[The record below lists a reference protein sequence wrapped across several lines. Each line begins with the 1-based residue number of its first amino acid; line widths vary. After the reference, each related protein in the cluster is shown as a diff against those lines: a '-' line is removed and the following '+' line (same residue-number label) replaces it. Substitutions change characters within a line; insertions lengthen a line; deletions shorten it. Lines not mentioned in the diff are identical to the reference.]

1 MRYVGIDPSTK
12 TGIAIL
18 YNKKSSLYNE
28 YTEGVVDEITTNKT
42 EDIERFEDIA
52 QKILMQLEPDDL
64 ICIEGFSYGSRGQ
77 GVSTQYGVGWIIRYL
92 LHFEGFKVIEIPPT
106 SVKKFAT
113 GKGNVKKDAMVI
125 PIYKRWGFEHD
136 SDNVRD
142 AYVLARIAEAINEDI
157 ETTAFQKDVLKKVNK

>member
-1 MRYVGIDPSTK
+1 MMRYVGIDPSTK

-18 YNKKSSLYNE
+18 YNKNSADYSPHL
-28 YTEGVVDEITTNKT
+28 EGLVDEITTNKKK
-42 EDIERFEDIA
+42 DIERFEDIA
-52 QKILMQLEPDDL
+52 YQVLMMLSPDDV

-77 GVSTQYGVGWIIRYL
+77 GVSTQYGLGWIIRYM
-92 LHFEGFKVIEIPPT
+92 LHNEGFEVIEVPPT

-125 PIYKRWGFEHD
+125 PIYKRWDFEHD

-142 AYVLARIAEAINEDI
+142 AYVLARIAEAMHEDI
-157 ETTAFQKDVLKKVNK
+157 ELTAFQKDVMKKVK